1 MLLLVSYVMEIPD
14 QVGDD
19 VNQVGD
25 DVNQV
30 GDDVNQVGD
39 DVNQVGDDVYS
50 PQSEALYELFGA

>member
-19 VNQVGD
+19 VD
-25 DVNQV
+25 
-30 GDDVNQVGD
+30 
-39 DVNQVGDDVYS
+39 QVGDDVYS

>member
-14 QVGDD
+14 
-19 VNQVGD
+19 
-25 DVNQV
+25 QV

>member
-1 MLLLVSYVMEIPD
+1 MEIPD
-14 QVGDD
+14 
-19 VNQVGD
+19 QVGD